1 MKKLSTRLAVLTLAV
16 CFAGVCAF
24 AEHTRRWRQSTY
36 EEFLKGTARGVAVR
50 SDGHFELAPRFTL
63 LADADASYLW
73 SLKVDK
79 AGALYAAGGSP
90 AKVFRFDGNGKPST
104 VFESTDLIAHSL
116 AFDAKGTLYVGTSP
130 DGKVY
135 KVSANGEKTVFFD
148 PKTKYIWDLA
158 FGADGT
164 LYVATGDKGQLFAV
178 SPDGKG
184 EIFYASDEA
193 HIKVLAFDSR
203 GNLLAGTEPNGRVLR
218 IAKSEKGSKKKPQ
231 QGSAEGFVL
240 YETAKKEVTS
250 IALAADGSIYVAAIG
265 EKQKVGPPGT
275 AVITTAQGTTTVTN
289 IQPGQP
295 QAGAPFVAFP
305 AAISSSVYRITAEG
319 APEEL
324 WTSREE
330 VVYSLGLN
338 ADGRLLAGTG
348 NSGSLLSIDGRGVYA
363 QLAKAGSSQITGIAR
378 ANGGKMYLSTANP
391 GKVFSLGPEF
401 EAEGTFES
409 QPFDA
414 KLFSQWGR
422 IEWWGLPA
430 SGGQA
435 KSAEEPKHPYVEFY
449 VRSGNTEDPG
459 KEWSEWFG
467 PYRAPNTQVEAPA
480 ARFLQWKAV
489 IHDGRAD
496 NGIDWVSVAYL
507 PKNVAPVI
515 DGIAVQESGVRAQAA
530 VGAVGPPMN
539 VPLKQPPT
547 QAPTPAGIP
556 ISTTTAPKFELQ
568 PQGVPQRGYQS
579 VLWNAHD
586 ENDDELRYSV
596 YYRGEN
602 QRDWLLLK
610 DNVDQKFYSWDT
622 TTMPD
627 GAYYLRIVASDAP
640 SNPPSLALKTE
651 RESERFEV
659 DNTPPAI
666 GKVEAVAAGANA
678 DRSRGVSYDISFTAS
693 HPTMSIERAQYSV
706 DGGEWIPLAPTA
718 GITDYKTE
726 KYAFTVHGLEPGE
739 HTVAVR
745 AYDRFEN
752 VGVGKATFTVA
763 GTKN

>member
-1 MKKLSTRLAVLTLAV
+1 
-16 CFAGVCAF
+16 
-24 AEHTRRWRQSTY
+24 
-36 EEFLKGTARGVAVR
+36 
-50 SDGHFELAPRFTL
+50 
-63 LADADASYLW
+63 
-73 SLKVDK
+73 
-79 AGALYAAGGSP
+79 
-90 AKVFRFDGNGKPST
+90 
-104 VFESTDLIAHSL
+104 
-116 AFDAKGTLYVGTSP
+116 
-130 DGKVY
+130 
-135 KVSANGEKTVFFD
+135 
-148 PKTKYIWDLA
+148 
-158 FGADGT
+158 
-164 LYVATGDKGQLFAV
+164 
-178 SPDGKG
+178 
-184 EIFYASDEA
+184 
-193 HIKVLAFDSR
+193 
-203 GNLLAGTEPNGRVLR
+203 
-218 IAKSEKGSKKKPQ
+218 
-231 QGSAEGFVL
+231 
-240 YETAKKEVTS
+240 
-250 IALAADGSIYVAAIG
+250 
-265 EKQKVGPPGT
+265 VGPPGT

-378 ANGGKMYLSTANP
+378 ANGGKMYLCTANP

-467 PYRAPNTQVEAPA
+467 PYATPNTQVEAPA

-489 IHDGRAD
+489 IHDGRTD

-568 PQGVPQRGYQS
+568 PQGMPQRGYQS
-579 VLWNAHD
+579 VLWSAHD

-627 GAYYLRIVASDAP
+627 GAYYLKIVASDAA

-666 GKVEAVAAGANA
+666 GKVEAVAARVNA

-693 HPTMSIERAQYSV
+693 HPIMSIERAQYSV